1 MSLFTKAKLM
11 NKVLYTQLLLLIL
24 FFFSTSFSFDPYS
37 IKRISDA
44 NFRYEFYTTDKKI
57 TPKNDKVY
65 YWFKGGL
72 IHCAQGGAI
81 GMLLHGS
88 FTKMYHSN
96 QLAEQGSFDNGLKIG
111 LWKSWHP
118 NGVIHVT
125 QKWANGLKSGDYH
138 LYDENGLELERGKFK
153 NDHKQGVWI
162 DFVKKDTVVYKKGK
176 PVIKKVKISKDE
188 KRKFKELKNKEKEAE
203 KIAKQT
209 KNKSSN
215 NKEEK
220 PNFIKRIFTKKSK

>member
-1 MSLFTKAKLM
+1 M
-11 NKVLYTQLLLLIL
+11 NKIYYTKLSLLIL
-24 FFFSTSFSFDPYS
+24 FVFFTSFTSDPYS

-44 NFRYEFYTTDKKI
+44 NFRYEFYTTDKKVS
-57 TPKNDKVY
+57 PKNHKIY
-65 YWFKGGL
+65 YWFKGGA
-72 IHCAQGGAI
+72 IHSAQGGVI
-81 GMLLHGS
+81 GMLLHGD

-96 QLAEQGSFDNGLKIG
+96 QLAEQGSFDNGLKVG

-125 QKWANGLKSGDYH
+125 QKWANGLKSGEYH

-188 KRKFKELKNKEKEAE
+188 KRKLKELKNKEK
-203 KIAKQT
+203 QT
-209 KNKSSN
+209 KNKTSKN
-215 NKEEK
+215 EEGK
-220 PNFIKRIFTKKSK
+220 PNLIKRIFTKKSK